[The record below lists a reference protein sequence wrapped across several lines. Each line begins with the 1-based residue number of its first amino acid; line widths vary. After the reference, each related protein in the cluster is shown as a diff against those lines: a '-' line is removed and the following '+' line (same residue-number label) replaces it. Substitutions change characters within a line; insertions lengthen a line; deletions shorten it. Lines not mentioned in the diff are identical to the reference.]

1 MNHPA
6 LAHAPTALT
15 HVTGQDDDATSAP
28 VEGAA
33 TLLGPEED
41 FPGVLAELSL
51 THLQVLHS
59 RICLQL
65 HHEYLNAPQ
74 GAHPATLDRHQELVA
89 ELATRRSCPPVP
101 AHE

>member
-1 MNHPA
+1 MNRPA
-6 LAHAPTALT
+6 LAPTAWT
-15 HVTGQDDDATSAP
+15 HATGQNDYATSTP
-28 VEGAA
+28 VEEAA

-41 FPGVLAELSL
+41 FPGVLAALSL

-65 HHEYLNAPQ
+65 HHEYLEAPQ
-74 GAHPATLDRHQELVA
+74 GAHPVTLDRHQELVA
-89 ELATRRSCPPVP
+89 ELATRRSCPSVP